1 MNVVRTVLLTTV
13 SMIASSVIGEL
24 VVAVDRMA
32 LSREDIFEPA
42 EKIISH
48 FDGEYDGLRGQVA
61 WRQLVEDIVL
71 DFKVSV
77 IALEEVKSRNIRM
90 PAPIDFEEFEKT
102 SVYQYFPRNKV
113 KTEYFK
119 ACAIAM
125 LAKADYGENV
135 KVDRSIKRSLL
146 DRYQGKH
153 EIKEVGLNELLD
165 SYGNVSTGNFVK
177 GSEYEADKV
186 EIGKNAGAFTK
197 IAFFIHRYTVRY
209 YVMGMRWYVRTV
221 RKMSLNA
228 KVNGNKKQSE
238 LIDVI
243 GIFVIPVLFFAAL
256 GAIALR
262 RWKVESKLKLKRI
275 VGLSLSFYL
284 VSMALYYFG
293 MSVVSMYITFVLL
306 PLMLVIGYVFRDSLF
321 KVTPHV
327 RARPILYRV
336 NPKNPEEDGGPGT
349 GYWYTSSGEKVWNGD
364 D

>member
-1 MNVVRTVLLTTV
+1 MNVARTVLLTTV
-13 SMIASSVIGEL
+13 SLIASSVLGEL

-48 FDGEYDGLRGQVA
+48 FDGEYDGLRGQDA

-90 PAPIDFEEFEKT
+90 PAPIDFGEFKQN

-113 KTEYFK
+113 ETEYFK

-146 DRYQGKH
+146 ARYQGKH

-165 SYGNVSTGNFVK
+165 SYGNVSTGKFVK

-197 IAFFIHRYTVRY
+197 IAFFVHRYTVRY
-209 YVMGMRWYVRTV
+209 YVMGMRWYVRAV

-228 KVNGNKKQSE
+228 KVNGNKKLSE
-238 LIDVI
+238 LIDAI
-243 GIFVIPVLFFAAL
+243 GIFVIPVLLFATL

-262 RWKVESKLKLKRI
+262 RWKVESKLKFKRI
-275 VGLSLSFYL
+275 VGFSLTFYL
-284 VSMALYYFG
+284 VSVALYYFG

-306 PLMLVIGYVFRDSLF
+306 PLMLVIAYVFRDSLF

-327 RARPILYRV
+327 RARPILYQV